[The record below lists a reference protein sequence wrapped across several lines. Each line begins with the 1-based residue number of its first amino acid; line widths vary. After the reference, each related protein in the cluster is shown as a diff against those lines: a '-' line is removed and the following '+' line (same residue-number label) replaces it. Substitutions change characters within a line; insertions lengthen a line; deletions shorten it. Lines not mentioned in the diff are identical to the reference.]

1 MRILRTVL
9 GVTTFAAAAYGT
21 YAALTFLSYGRRK
34 RVRPSPSLDRFIPD
48 PEVIEQHRI
57 WVDAPAAVTYQ
68 AACAYDMGSSRLA
81 HLLFDT
87 RALVMGVKPLP
98 YEPPKHFIDA
108 MKQVGW
114 ATLDEQPGKEIVFGA
129 LAQPWMADAAFRTIP
144 PAEFVAFNEPGY
156 VKIVLN
162 VSVESSGLLQTETR
176 VVTTDGQSRKR
187 FRKYWA
193 FVNPGVK
200 LIRLELLRGIKS
212 AAEAAAETAAA

>member
-1 MRILRTVL
+1 MKILRTAL

-21 YAALTFLSYGRRK
+21 YAAWTFLSYGRRK
-34 RVRPSPSLDRFIPD
+34 RVRPSPSLDRFLPD

-57 WVDAPAAVTYQ
+57 YVDAPPAVTYET
-68 AACAYDMGSSRLA
+68 ACAYDMGASRLA

-98 YEPPKHFIDA
+98 YAPPKHFTDA
-108 MKQVGW
+108 MKEVGW
-114 ATLDEQPGKEIVFGA
+114 ALLDEKPGEEIIFGA
-129 LAQPWMADAAFRTIP
+129 LAQPWIADAAFRTIP

-156 VKIVLN
+156 VKILLN
-162 VSVESSGLLQTETR
+162 ISVEPDGLLQTETR
-176 VVTTDGQSRKR
+176 VATTDGESRKR

-212 AAEAAAETAAA
+212 AAEAAAAKAAA